1 VGNCAKRYYLLIAQK
16 SPHLPLFKS
25 TAALADSPAQ
35 TTYDIRHSSRKYPME
50 PSPPAAQYC
59 LDEPSGFQE
68 ESMNT
73 QVGERYK
80 CSDANCACEIEVT
93 KPSRMQ
99 NESFGSGSMNAGS
112 ISDRSQSNQPIGGQ
126 ATSETGASPTG
137 VGSLRNAESAGI
149 STPGDFGSQGA
160 TGEGVFGTSGG
171 NQRSTA
177 SGRLGSTTGSTLKS
191 GSRSSGS
198 STSNIETGS
207 SGESNFYCA
216 CGQLM
221 QKTQSSRAARM

>member
-1 VGNCAKRYYLLIAQK
+1 
-16 SPHLPLFKS
+16 
-25 TAALADSPAQ
+25 
-35 TTYDIRHSSRKYPME
+35 
-50 PSPPAAQYC
+50 
-59 LDEPSGFQE
+59 
-68 ESMNT
+68 MNT

-99 NESFGSGSMNAGS
+99 NENFGSGSMNAGS
-112 ISDRSQSNQPIGGQ
+112 MNAGSMSDRSQTNQPMAGSV
-126 ATSETGASPTG
+126 TEDTG

-177 SGRLGSTTGSTLKS
+177 SGRLGSIKSTTLKS
-191 GSRSSGS
+191 DSPAGSQRSTTS
-198 STSNIETGS
+198 SIETGAAS
-207 SGESNFYCA
+207 ESNFYCV
-216 CGQLM
+216 CGQPM
-221 QKTQSSRAARM
+221 QKAQQPSRAARM